1 LEVLSVGEPALPLG
15 ESNAIISLAILLI
28 SLLIV
33 AFFSSSEASLISV
46 SKIRIRSLAEQGNQ
60 AAQTAKDL
68 WENHDK
74 LFATI
79 LLTENAFIIF
89 ASSVGTT
96 LALML
101 FGERGLLVASL
112 AMTVIIVLFG
122 EITPKTFAARNAE
135 RISLVVARPI
145 SIIVRILGPI
155 IYVFT
160 LVANFLIG
168 LVSRGRDELESP
180 FVTPEEIRMLAT
192 IGEQQGTVLEL
203 ERDVVHKIFEFGQRQ
218 VREVMIPRPDMVAVD
233 VHDTVASFL
242 GQVAES
248 GQRRFPVYEGE
259 LDNVL
264 GFVSIRD
271 LLLAMADTPGG
282 DQKSVAGLV
291 RPTIFVPETRRVGEL
306 FYAMQRQ
313 HVRMAAVIDEYGG
326 TAGMVTLEELVEEI
340 VGRLTDE
347 WATELPLVHIDERSA
362 QVDGLMRVDEVNSE
376 LGTELP
382 EDEHYDTVAG
392 FVLHRL
398 RRVPTEG
405 EGLVYGDLE
414 LTVVEMT
421 GPKIEKVLIKNLG

>member
-1 LEVLSVGEPALPLG
+1 VLSVGEPALPLG
-15 ESNAIISLAILLI
+15 ESNAVVSLAILLI
-28 SLLIV
+28 SLLMV

-60 AAQTAKDL
+60 AAQTAKNL

-101 FGERGLLVASL
+101 FGERGLVIASL

-122 EITPKTFAARNAE
+122 EVTPKTFAARNAE

-145 SIIVRILGPI
+145 SIIVRILGPV

-168 LVSRGRDELESP
+168 LISRGRDELESP
-180 FVTPEEIRMLAT
+180 FVTSEEIRMLAT
-192 IGEQQGTVLEL
+192 IGEQQGTVLEM
-203 ERDVVHKIFEFGQRQ
+203 EREVVHKVFEFGQRQ
-218 VREVMIPRPDMVAVD
+218 VREVMLPRPDMVAVEAQA
-233 VHDTVASFL
+233 TVESLL
-242 GQVAES
+242 GQLGES
-248 GQRRFPVYEGE
+248 GQWRFPVYRGE

-271 LLLAMADTPGG
+271 LLLAMGG
-282 DQKSVAGLV
+282 NSGGGQKAVAELV
-291 RPTIFVPETRRVGEL
+291 RSTIFVPETKQVGEL
-306 FYAMQRQ
+306 FYAMQSQ
-313 HVRMAAVIDEYGG
+313 HVRMAVVIDEYGG
-326 TAGMVTLEELVEEI
+326 TAGMVTMEELVEEI

-347 WATELPLVHIDERSA
+347 WATEPPLVHLDERTA

-376 LGTELP
+376 LGVELP
-382 EDEHYDTVAG
+382 EDEQYDTVAG

-414 LTVVEMT
+414 LTVAEMT

>member
-1 LEVLSVGEPALPLG
+1 
-15 ESNAIISLAILLI
+15 
-28 SLLIV
+28 
-33 AFFSSSEASLISV
+33 
-46 SKIRIRSLAEQGNQ
+46 
-60 AAQTAKDL
+60 
-68 WENHDK
+68 
-74 LFATI
+74 
-79 LLTENAFIIF
+79 
-89 ASSVGTT
+89 
-96 LALML
+96 
-101 FGERGLLVASL
+101 
-112 AMTVIIVLFG
+112 
-122 EITPKTFAARNAE
+122 
-135 RISLVVARPI
+135 
-145 SIIVRILGPI
+145 
-155 IYVFT
+155 
-160 LVANFLIG
+160 
-168 LVSRGRDELESP
+168 
-180 FVTPEEIRMLAT
+180 
-192 IGEQQGTVLEL
+192 
-203 ERDVVHKIFEFGQRQ
+203 VVHKIFEFGQRQ

-233 VHDTVASFL
+233 VHDTVASLL

-306 FYAMQRQ
+306 FYGMQRQ

-347 WATELPLVHIDERSA
+347 WATEPPLVHIDERSA

-382 EDEHYDTVAG
+382 KDEHYDTVAG